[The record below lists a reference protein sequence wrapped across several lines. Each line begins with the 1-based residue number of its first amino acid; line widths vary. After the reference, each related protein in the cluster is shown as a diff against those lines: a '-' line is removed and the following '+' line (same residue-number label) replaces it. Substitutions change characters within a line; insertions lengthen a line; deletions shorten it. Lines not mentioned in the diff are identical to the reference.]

1 MRRRH
6 AHHLRSTLAVGL
18 VALLATFAPAA
29 GSATAC
35 HIGHAAAGSPWRA
48 ASTAPPQRF
57 VAAELPDSAAGR
69 QARRLIEAKRL
80 RLLGVA
86 AVTPNALAAIVRD
99 AGGKRLV
106 LTVFVDRTGRIDH
119 TTLKAPAALPPPTGR
134 AVVGSDRVELV
145 DRARANRRVMLTRWY
160 PAAGDA
166 RNRPPA
172 QYAGPQLAAALAA
185 HAADPKAAAAA
196 LSLPAVHTHARAGAQ
211 ARGGALAVVLFSPG
225 AGASRVLYQSVAE
238 ELASHGYLV
247 VSVDHS
253 GDAPI
258 ELADGTIMAATG
270 HGIPDRARLDD
281 MRFVLRS
288 LNRMGP
294 GPHADHRRVAA
305 IGHSVGGAT
314 AAMLMRA
321 EPSIVAGIDMD
332 GLILGSAVRRGVPG
346 PFMVMAAGKGLFAL
360 PSVRGLLAHTR
371 STLLALQFSGFEHF
385 SFSDVP
391 AIAPETLTD
400 AKRPSACDVPRSLR
414 ARALLAAARGPV
426 PALAA
431 GQHPAAE
438 RHRALRC

>member
-1 MRRRH
+1 M
-6 AHHLRSTLAVGL
+6 LAVGL
-18 VALLATFAPAA
+18 VALLATSAAAA
-29 GSATAC
+29 GSAAAR
-35 HIGHAAAGSPWRA
+35 HIGHVAAGSPWRA
-48 ASTAPPQRF
+48 ASTAPLRRF

-69 QARRLIEAKRL
+69 RARRLIEAKRL

-86 AVTPNALAAIVRD
+86 AVKPNAVAAIVRD

-106 LTVFVDRTGRIDH
+106 LTVFVDRTGRIDY
-119 TTLKAPAALPPPTGR
+119 TTLKPPAALPPLTGR

-166 RNRPPA
+166 GNRPPA

-185 HAADPKAAAAA
+185 QYAADPKAAAAA

-211 ARGGALAVVLFSPG
+211 ARRGALPVVLFSPG
-225 AGASRVLYQSVAE
+225 GGASRVLYQSVAE

-281 MRFVLRS
+281 MRFVLRN

-294 GPHADHRRVAA
+294 GPHADRRRVAS

-346 PFMVMAAGKGLFAL
+346 PFMVMSAGKGLFAL
-360 PSVRGLLAHTR
+360 PSMRGLLAHTR
-371 STLLALQFSGFEHF
+371 SPLLALQFSGFEHF

-400 AKRPSACDVPRSLR
+400 AKRPSARDLIVQNDYVR
-414 ARALLAAARGPV
+414 AFLDRYVRGRYSRLLAGPSPRWPQV
-426 PALAA
+426 SIRQRNGIEP
-431 GQHPAAE
+431 
-438 RHRALRC
+438 